1 MQPKN
6 RYNILKKE
14 LVKSDIERVGNYCI
28 WRPNIATAIITQNAQ
43 QNIPFKIHQNKNNII
58 TRSLQKML

>member
-14 LVKSDIERVGNYCI
+14 LVKSDIERVGNCI
-28 WRPNIATAIITQNAQ
+28 RRPIITQNAL
-43 QNIPFKIHQNKNNII
+43 QNIPLKIHQNKNNII